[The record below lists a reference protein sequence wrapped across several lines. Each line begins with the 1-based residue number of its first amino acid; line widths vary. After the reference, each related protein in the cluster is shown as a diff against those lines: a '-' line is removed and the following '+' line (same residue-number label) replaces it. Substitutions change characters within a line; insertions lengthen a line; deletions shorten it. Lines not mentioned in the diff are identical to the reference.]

1 MKKSSLNQID
11 DDDDTSE
18 GDMSTEKM
26 LNEYAKMKDSSA
38 DADADY
44 EPQSEDASSE
54 EVSSDGDIDTE
65 EEKTESQRKLN
76 RELHAK
82 R

>member
-1 MKKSSLNQID
+1 MKKSSLNQIDD

-38 DADADY
+38 DADY
-44 EPQSEDASSE
+44 EPQSEEASSE
-54 EVSSDGDIDTE
+54 EVSSEGDIDTE